1 MSTFNEIEITT
12 PYGDTDKVLELNID
26 LESDAYVL
34 KNVIKLTGTYTFSIW
49 YKSNVDSKITFNVLG
64 TIESVTSTSTWN
76 KYVKTITVENLDE
89 KSIYIIP
96 SLNIKSYFYEGY
108 LVEGI
113 IDTSW
118 LPAPEDLHEEIGS
131 VRSEL
136 TQTASSIEAKITAN
150 DGRITSLAADIEGIK
165 GRVEDAEGNINAVTQ
180 TATNLEVEIE
190 NARGDKANLSAKFG
204 EIESSIA
211 SADGKAS
218 VAQQKADA
226 INLTVSQKQN
236 VVITAVRYI
245 RDWLNGN
252 SIDSYNRWVE
262 CRVVS
267 GKENIASG
275 IIPICKDISLNTVT
289 TNNLS
294 YYTNGLILDDDANGY
309 IQNTNKKCLELDLG
323 SIHYD
328 IDYIQIWHYYNDNR
342 VYNHSLQVSQDGIS
356 WVTLYDSNISGGYA
370 ETYEGKT
377 YFLNNSSV
385 VTEFSSITQ
394 KIDEVKSSVND
405 ANGNISVLQQQ
416 ADNISSLVGNND
428 SDNVSGIFKLL
439 KDLDT
444 SISNLKEDYEKNKE
458 ENSETISSI
467 QQNANDITST
477 VATINN
483 NISDL
488 SQIRQDSKGW
498 QTLFA
503 QLDMYDMPNVLTNIS
518 LDINGITIVNP
529 ITGQATKITID
540 EFAGYRNYND
550 ENAREKIFWIEEDTT
565 KTTRLLCKKG
575 WDTDYIKMTT
585 NDFTSSGGSKGV
597 VFVKSGGLS

>member
-1 MSTFNEIEITT
+1 MSIVNEIENIT
-12 PYGDTDKVLELNID
+12 PYGDSDKVLELNID
-26 LESDAYVL
+26 LESDAYML
-34 KNVIKLTGTYTFSIW
+34 QNVIKLTGTYTFSIW
-49 YKSNVDSKITFNVLG
+49 YKSNVDSNITFNVLG

-113 IDTSW
+113 VDTSW

-136 TQTASSIEAKITAN
+136 TQTASSIEAKITASN
-150 DGRITSLAADIEGIK
+150 GRITSLAADIEGIK
-165 GRVEDAEGNINAVTQ
+165 GRVEDAEGNISAVTQ
-180 TATNLEVEIE
+180 TATNLKMEIK

-218 VAQQKADA
+218 VAQQTADA

-294 YYTNGLILDDDANGY
+294 CYTNGLILDENANGY

-323 SIHYD
+323 SVHYD
-328 IDYIQIWHYYNDNR
+328 I
-342 VYNHSLQVSQDGIS
+342 V
-356 WVTLYDSNISGGYA
+356 
-370 ETYEGKT
+370 
-377 YFLNNSSV
+377 
-385 VTEFSSITQ
+385 
-394 KIDEVKSSVND
+394 
-405 ANGNISVLQQQ
+405 
-416 ADNISSLVGNND
+416 
-428 SDNVSGIFKLL
+428 
-439 KDLDT
+439 
-444 SISNLKEDYEKNKE
+444 
-458 ENSETISSI
+458 
-467 QQNANDITST
+467 
-477 VATINN
+477 
-483 NISDL
+483 
-488 SQIRQDSKGW
+488 
-498 QTLFA
+498 
-503 QLDMYDMPNVLTNIS
+503 
-518 LDINGITIVNP
+518 
-529 ITGQATKITID
+529 
-540 EFAGYRNYND
+540 
-550 ENAREKIFWIEEDTT
+550 
-565 KTTRLLCKKG
+565 
-575 WDTDYIKMTT
+575 
-585 NDFTSSGGSKGV
+585 
-597 VFVKSGGLS
+597 